1 VQDKRWMR
9 LLLANLVLAA
19 VYYGAARL
27 GLMLAFEST
36 NVSPVWPPSGMALAA
51 LLLVGR
57 SVWPGVL
64 LGAFSANLVVFL
76 GSGQLGAGAALAS
89 SLAIA
94 AGNTVEALTAAWLL
108 QRIAAPAQLLGKP
121 EHTYPFVGATAFA
134 AAAGALIGTTS
145 LLWAGIVAPAAVPM
159 IAATWWVGDLAGML
173 IVVPLVLAWR
183 AAPVA
188 RGTGRLRAGAEL
200 LALLALLAAL
210 LNRPPDA
217 GQRIWLLALLACIG
231 WAALRHGRR
240 GATLVVLVIAGAT
253 VLATTQGLGPF
264 AAGSR
269 NEALFGLEVFIGLFS
284 TVGILLAADAD
295 LRVQRHSGGPGGWL
309 HWAVLAGTMLLTLVG
324 WQYVTNETEQRA
336 VDRFR
341 VETEDARR
349 RVADRIDAYAQIL
362 HSGRS
367 LLTASPGLAG
377 ADWRDF
383 VRAIDVDSKYPGFQ
397 VLGVARR
404 VRERDALERQ
414 MRAAGHPAYAIWPAG
429 RRESYVAIVMVE
441 PFVGR
446 NLRAFGFDMH
456 SEPVRRAALT
466 RAMENDALAVSAK
479 VTLVQ
484 EVGKDR
490 QAGFLMYLPV
500 YRRGAPH
507 DNRQQRLAAIESYVY
522 GAFRMD
528 DLMRGILGAAT
539 PAVSIELFDGVGTSE
554 VARLF
559 ASAAA
564 AKSADRAGAAYT
576 STTSVSVGDARWTL
590 RVTSLPAFEASI
602 DRAKGL
608 IVLFAGTLSALL
620 LFGMMRAL
628 RQTSEDALALASSM
642 KGALRQSEHR
652 FAILVDSASEF
663 AIIATDLDGVI
674 EVFSVGAERM
684 LGYAA
689 NELVGVASP
698 ALLHDADEVAA
709 RALVLGAEL
718 GEPVAGFDV
727 FVAHARRGRAETAEW
742 TYRCKDGSRLPVQLT
757 VSAIRDGEGAVIG
770 FLGIARDI
778 TAQKRIDQ
786 DLRLAMMRADA
797 ASRAKG
803 EFVANMSHELR
814 TPLNAVLGMAQLLQR
829 TALNDGQRRDV
840 DAIRTA
846 GAALLAILN
855 DILDFSKIEAGK
867 MELACMPLRLED
879 VAAALATMMSLNA
892 RETPLV
898 LTIALDAALPPLLLG
913 DALRLQQVLVNLAG
927 NAVKFTE
934 RGHVAVRLR
943 SAGRRD
949 DTVSV
954 EISIEDSGIGMSAEQ
969 LDTVFSEFA
978 QADSSTTR
986 RFGGTGL
993 GLAISRRL
1001 VAMMGGQIA
1010 VSSALGVGSQF
1021 VVSLPLGVAPDDAVA
1036 SVAQL
1041 PALRVLVADKA
1052 PASAAV
1058 LGAALAALGCH
1069 AELLAP
1075 HRGGI
1080 AAAIAAAAPAQVV
1093 LLDLG
1098 LAGDDPAALI
1108 DALRGGSGCAVV
1120 LMLSAYERAVFD
1132 FDPAALGADAV
1143 LDKPVTPL
1151 PLRNCLAAILAR
1163 RAGGAAAAG
1172 AHAAAPLRGTLL
1184 LVEDNLLNQ
1193 AVGRRL
1199 LEAAGAQVVI
1209 AGNGQ
1214 IAVDMLRADPGR
1226 FALVLLDIQMPVMD
1240 GFQAIALIRGELALE
1255 LPVLAMTAGVM
1266 EHERERCI
1274 AAGMNGFIAKP
1285 LDAEQLFDEIARHLP
1300 QAAAAP
1306 AAAPPD
1312 AAASDAG
1319 GVFDVSSL
1327 VNEADADDGNA
1338 GIMAALIGAVVDTG
1352 TDELDQVA
1360 DAWREDRL
1368 PAAARTLHAM
1378 RGAIGSLGA
1387 RRFAAAALALERAM
1401 HARPDDHALLDQLL
1415 LSAQQELG
1423 ATLRAAAAWLARRQP
1438 PVAGASASAVTGAE
1452 LSDLGRLLG
1461 ERNLAACE
1469 LFARIEPGLEPL
1481 VGAEVAQQLRLA
1493 MRVLDFETAAALLAA
1508 EPAATVRTQAALL
1521 GAPC

>member
-1 VQDKRWMR
+1 MHSNRWLR
-9 LLLANLVLAA
+9 ILLANLALAA
-19 VYYGAARL
+19 VYYGMARL

-36 NVSPVWPPSGMALAA
+36 NVSPLWPPSGIALAA

-57 SVWPGVL
+57 HVWPGVM

-76 GSGQLGAGAALAS
+76 GNGQLGAGAALAT

-94 AGNTVEALTAAWLL
+94 AGNTIEALVAAWLL
-108 QRIAAPAQLLGKP
+108 QRLAAPAHLLGKP

-134 AAAGALIGTTS
+134 AAAAALIGTTS
-145 LLWAGIVAPAAVPM
+145 LLWAGIVSPSAVPM

-173 IVVPLVLAWR
+173 IVVPLLLAWR
-183 AAPVA
+183 AAPAPRVS
-188 RGTGRLRAGAEL
+188 GRLRAGAEL
-200 LALLALLAAL
+200 LALLAVLVAL
-210 LNRPPDA
+210 LYQPPDG
-217 GQRIWLLALLACIG
+217 GQRIWLFALLVCVG
-231 WAALRHGRR
+231 WAALRYGRR
-240 GATLVVLVIAGAT
+240 SATLVVLVVAGAS

-284 TVGILLAADAD
+284 TVGILLAADAETRARRD
-295 LRVQRHSGGPGGWL
+295 SGLGGWL
-309 HWAVLAGTMLLTLVG
+309 HWAVLAGTMLLTLVA
-324 WQYVTNETEQRA
+324 WQYVTEETEQRA
-336 VDRFR
+336 AERFR
-341 VETEDARR
+341 VEIEEARR

-362 HSGRS
+362 HSGRA
-367 LLTASPGLAG
+367 LLTATPGLVAAG
-377 ADWRDF
+377 WGDF
-383 VRAIDVDSKYPGFQ
+383 VRAVDVDKKYPGFQ

-404 VRERDALERQ
+404 VRDRAALERQ
-414 MRAAGHPAYAIWPAG
+414 MHAAGYPEYAIWPAG
-429 RRESYVAIVMVE
+429 QRESYVAVVMVE
-441 PFVGR
+441 PFAGR
-446 NLRAFGFDMH
+446 NLRAFGFDMN

-466 RAMENDALAVSAK
+466 RAMQSDALAVSGK
-479 VTLVQ
+479 LTLVQ
-484 EVGKDR
+484 EVGNDR

-507 DNRQQRLAAIESYVY
+507 ATAEQRHAAVESYVY
-522 GAFRMD
+522 GAFRMN
-528 DLMRGILGAAT
+528 DLMRGILGAEA
-539 PAVSIELFDGVGTSE
+539 PAVSIELFDGVGTTAA
-554 VARLF
+554 ARMF
-559 ASAAA
+559 ASAPAARSVDRAA
-564 AKSADRAGAAYT
+564 AAYAG
-576 STTSVSVGDARWTL
+576 TTSVAVGDTFWTL
-590 RVTSLPAFEASI
+590 RVSSLPAFESAI

-608 IVLFAGTLSALL
+608 IVLFAGTLIALL

-628 RQTSEDALALASSM
+628 RQTSEDALALATSI

-663 AIIATDLDGVI
+663 SIIATDLDGVI

-684 LGYAA
+684 LGYDA

-698 ALLHDADEVAA
+698 ALLHEPDELAA
-709 RALVLGAEL
+709 RALVLSAEL
-718 GEPVAGFDV
+718 GEPVAGFEV
-727 FVAHARRGRAETAEW
+727 LVAKARRGHAETGEW
-742 TYRCKDGSRLPVQLT
+742 TYRRKDGARLPVQLT
-757 VSAIRDGEGAVIG
+757 VSAIRDAEGAVIG

-778 TAQKRIDQ
+778 TEQKRIDQ
-786 DLRLAMMRADA
+786 DLRVALTRADA
-797 ASRAKG
+797 GSRAKG

-840 DAIRTA
+840 DVIRSA

-867 MELACMPLRLED
+867 MALACMPLRLED
-879 VAAALATMMSLNA
+879 VAASLATMMSLNA
-892 RETPLV
+892 REKPLV
-898 LTIALDAALPPLLLG
+898 LTISLDAALPPVLLG

-934 RGHVAVRLR
+934 HGHVAVRLR

-949 DTVSV
+949 DTVTL
-954 EISIEDSGIGMSAEQ
+954 EMSIQDSGIGMNAEQ
-969 LDTVFSEFA
+969 LDGVFSEFA

-1010 VSSALGVGSQF
+1010 VTSALGAGSDF
-1021 VVSLPLGVAPDDAVA
+1021 VVSLPLAVAPADAVGA
-1036 SVAQL
+1036 VSAL
-1041 PALRVLVADKA
+1041 PALRVLVADSA
-1052 PASAAV
+1052 AASAAV

-1069 AELLAP
+1069 AAMLAP
-1075 HRGGI
+1075 QRGGV
-1080 AAAIAAAAPAQVV
+1080 AAAVAAAAPAQVV

-1108 DALRGGSGCAVV
+1108 ETLRGGTKCAVV

-1143 LDKPVTPL
+1143 LDKPVTPA
-1151 PLRNCLAAILAR
+1151 PLRSCLAAILAR
-1163 RAGGAAAAG
+1163 KGGGGGAAG
-1172 AHAAAPLRGTLL
+1172 ARAAPAPSVTLL

-1199 LEAAGAQVVI
+1199 LEAAGARVEI

-1240 GFQAIALIRGELALE
+1240 GFQAIALIRGELALD

-1285 LDAEQLFDEIARHLP
+1285 LDAERLLEEIARHLP
-1300 QAAAAP
+1300 PADAAP

-1312 AAASDAG
+1312 AAAGDAD

-1327 VNEADADDGNA
+1327 VDEADADDGNA
-1338 GIMAALIGAVVDTG
+1338 RIMASLIGALVDAG
-1352 TDELDQVA
+1352 SGELDQVA
-1360 DAWREDRL
+1360 DAWREQRL
-1368 PAAARTLHAM
+1368 PAAARTLHGL
-1378 RGAIGSLGA
+1378 RGSIGSLGA
-1387 RRFAAAALALERAM
+1387 WRFAAAALALERALHATPGD
-1401 HARPDDHALLDQLL
+1401 HARLDQLL
-1415 LSAQQELG
+1415 LSAQAELG
-1423 ATLRAAAAWLARRQP
+1423 ATLHAAAAWLARRRQP
-1438 PVAGASASAVTGAE
+1438 AAAAAVAGDE
-1452 LSDLGRLLG
+1452 LSRLGLLLG

-1469 LFARIEPGLEPL
+1469 LFARIEPGLAPL

-1493 MRVLDFETAAALLAA
+1493 MRVLDFESAAALLAGD
-1508 EPAATVRTQAALL
+1508 PAAYLRSQAAML
-1521 GAPC
+1521 GASS